1 LSSFNFKSSG
11 TRVKERVN
19 TRDERLSLDNQTF
32 GIRTPVQNFRDG
44 QIFDMHT
51 DVLAQ
56 LKDNLRNLI
65 LTNRGE
71 RLGFFDFGANLTE
84 LVFEYEN
91 REDYVQEITKR
102 IIDAVNKHI
111 PVIEVTN
118 VTLQKLDRNKKYN
131 LNRQGLASV
140 SVLVEFSIPNAR
152 VTNQGI
158 IVELNPGG

>member
-1 LSSFNFKSSG
+1 MSSFNFKSSG

-51 DVLAQ
+51 DVLEQ

-71 RLGFFDFGANLTE
+71 RLGLFDFGANLTE
-84 LVFEYEN
+84 LVFEFGN
-91 REDYVQEITKR
+91 REDFIQEVTKR
-102 IIDAVNKHI
+102 IIEAVAKQI
-111 PVIEVTN
+111 PVIEITN
-118 VTLQKLDRNKKYN
+118 IELQDLDRNKKSN
-131 LNRQGLASV
+131 LNRQGLAAISV
-140 SVLVEFSIPNAR
+140 IVEFSIPNAR

-158 IVELNPGG
+158 VVELNPGG